1 MSRFALLS
9 SENLHGASLRFR
21 SRKFQ
26 DFRFRSRLLEL
37 LCSISYA
44 FASLSLN
51 TFWRNLHP
59 CSSLLES
66 AKTPVFIIYTIV
78 YVVSSNRARTISG
91 WMYPWLQWTYA
102 LNSTETEIEEHVSG
116 ILDVYGYLT
125 FAAPLFALMPELIL
139 RIILW
144 IQKGFLILQC
154 PLMNRWNIRIY
165 SYPWKAKH

>member
-1 MSRFALLS
+1 MQHKLC
-9 SENLHGASLRFR
+9 FR
-21 SRKFQ
+21 SILFDEIYILAHPFLNQ
-26 DFRFRSRLLEL
+26 QRLLFSS
-37 LCSISYA
+37 SIQL
-44 FASLSLN
+44 FTTCKL
-51 TFWRNLHP
+51 
-59 CSSLLES
+59 
-66 AKTPVFIIYTIV
+66 

-91 WMYPWLQWTYA
+91 WMYPWLQWTYANA

-154 PLMNRWNIRIY
+154 PLMN
-165 SYPWKAKH
+165 